1 MADRP
6 RDVGASMR
14 ARLLDRARAEP
25 TDFQGLLMC
34 YALERPL
41 YRPSVSPYRERFVLK
56 GALLFATW
64 VDAPF
69 RPTRDLD
76 LLGYGDPDPD
86 PDPIAALFRALC
98 TMPAP
103 DDGVT
108 FDATRLQATPI
119 REAQEYGGIRV
130 RTTATMAGARIPI
143 QVDVGFGD
151 AITPA
156 PVEIDYPTL
165 LDAPSPHL
173 RAYPVQ
179 TVVAEKFEVIAT
191 LGMANHRLKDF
202 YDLWL
207 IAQTF
212 AFDRTVLE
220 TAVRRTFARRGMAG
234 FSPAGT
240 QRSLRHRKSRAMAR
254 FSGAGTAGGRAGFS
268 PSSSPACVLFSCR
281 CSMEPRRRNSWGRT
295 GVGLGGRGSLAGG
308 ARGPRARRRGR

>member
-6 RDVGASMR
+6 RDVGASVR

-86 PDPIAALFRALC
+86 PDAIAALFRALC

-212 AFDRTVLE
+212 TFDRTVLE
-220 TAVRRTFARRGMAG
+220 TAVRRGRFRSRRDSAKP
-234 FSPAGT
+234 SPP
-240 QRSLRHRKSRAMAR
+240 RKPGN
-254 FSGAGTAGGRAGFS
+254 GALFWGGNGWR
-268 PSSSPACVLFSCR
+268 
-281 CSMEPRRRNSWGRT
+281 PRRIFA
-295 GVGLGGRGSLAGG
+295 VIVAGLRAFLLPLLDGTPAAEFMGPHGG
-308 ARGPRARRRGR
+308 GPWRKG